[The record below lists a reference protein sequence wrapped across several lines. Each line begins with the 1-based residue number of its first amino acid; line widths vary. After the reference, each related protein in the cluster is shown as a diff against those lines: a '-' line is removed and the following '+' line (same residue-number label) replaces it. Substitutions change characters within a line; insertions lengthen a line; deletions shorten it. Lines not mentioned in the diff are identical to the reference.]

1 MYLVTNTSMNRIFC
15 DLLKC
20 DRDLRET
27 SRQMIHPIEN
37 REDSLPH
44 KILVKSGFCGGPC
57 CTLLSGSTGDSKK
70 SSFL

>member
-27 SRQMIHPIEN
+27 SQANDPPN
-37 REDSLPH
+37 R
-44 KILVKSGFCGGPC
+44 KQRG
-57 CTLLSGSTGDSKK
+57 LSTT
-70 SSFL
+70 